1 MPPNKILLIE
11 TPEAELLEFDGNQLM
26 TNLASR
32 RDELR
37 QFVVLQQK
45 RIIQEAVN
53 FKFRQ
58 AGRWFRQ
65 LGAGVAVRAIQ

>member
-1 MPPNKILLIE
+1 
-11 TPEAELLEFDGNQLM
+11 LLEFDGNQLM
-26 TNLASR
+26 TNLAAEEMSFGNLSFFNR
-32 RDELR
+32 
-37 QFVVLQQK
+37 K

-65 LGAGVAVRAIQ
+65 LAQELR